1 MYYNEEILSVF
12 VKTAA
17 VIASVAGIAYVVKQV
32 LDKKAENDLF
42 DDFDEDFEDDFEDDE
57 DEACD
62 AAEETAEAE
71 MRLRRHQYRF
81 CRRRKQKTQ
90 KHRLRLLNKNYLYK
104 IFKGVHPQMRTHSL
118 RFNNKK
124 S

>member
-1 MYYNEEILSVF
+1 MKKFLSVF

-32 LDKKAENDLF
+32 LDKKAEMNLF

-71 MRLRRHQYRF
+71 RGYVDINIASAEEE
-81 CRRRKQKTQ
+81 TEDAETPSPAAD
-90 KHRLRLLNKNYLYK
+90 KNYLYK
-104 IFKGVHPQMRTHSL
+104 IFNGSAPIR
-118 RFNNKK
+118 
-124 S
+124 